1 MISDFSMLSFKPT
14 FLLSSTVFSPLGTH
28 FPSLVPDF
36 INNPLP
42 PYTQRSSHC
51 SWTFCSEFTNLQSL
65 VPDITYDP
73 LPPCPHRARH
83 TLLTFFSNLSY
94 SVPTYHEPRV
104 PAFLSNPR
112 PPCQHSSSHWSLT
125 SSTILLIVVY
135 RDPDPRLLT
144 SSQIFQPTFAHVPA
158 RTRCLSL
165 HTVLQHVHIPQ
176 GSSLHQVA
184 KVLEFQLQH
193 QSLQ

>member
-14 FLLSSTVFSPLGTH
+14 FLLSSTVFSPLGTQ
-28 FPSLVPDF
+28 FPSPVPDF
-36 INNPLP
+36 INNSLPL
-42 PYTQRSSHC
+42 YTQRSSHC
-51 SWTFCSEFTNLQSL
+51 SRTFCSEFTNLQSL

-73 LPPCPHRARH
+73 LPPCPDRARH

-94 SVPTYHEPRV
+94 SVSTYREWV
-104 PAFLSNPR
+104 PAFLSNPS

-125 SSTILLIVVY
+125 SSTILLILVY
-135 RDPDPRLLT
+135 RDPEPRLLT
-144 SSQIFQPTFAHVPA
+144 SSQIFQPTFAHVPE
-158 RTRCLSL
+158 RTRCLPL
-165 HTVLQHVHIPQ
+165 HTILQHVHIPQ
-176 GSSLHQVA
+176 GSSSYQMA